1 MQKIFLTGKTDF
13 WGEIK
18 VEGKYLPNI
27 NCPDDIKCI
36 EENELSVLAQEV
48 RDELLQTVSKTGGHL
63 ASNLGVVELTIA
75 LHRVFSSPGDKII
88 WDVSH
93 QCYTHKLFTGRREKF
108 DTLRQPG
115 GISGFTRRSESEH
128 DILSGGH
135 SSVALSAAFGIA
147 TANKIAGKDNFT
159 IAVVGDGAFTGGMV
173 YEALNNAGRAG
184 DGTKLIVVLND
195 NEMSIS
201 PNVGSLARYF
211 AEMKATPRY
220 VRFKSHTEKA
230 LTRIPLVGK
239 PLVKGIYNAKTFV
252 KNIIYN
258 STMFEDLGF
267 RYMGPID
274 GHNIPLL
281 ISALEGAKAVNAP
294 VVLHINT
301 VKGKGCEYA
310 EKAPTAFHG
319 VSAFNLVSGE
329 PEYSAQSFSDAFGE
343 CMVRAAEKDSRICCV
358 TAAMGVGC
366 GLEEFSKRF
375 PERFFDVG
383 IAEQHAVTFAAGL
396 ARGGMFPVFAV
407 YSSFLQRAYDQIIH
421 DCAMQGLKIVFG
433 IDRAGFVGA
442 DGESHHGVFDAAFI
456 NTIPD
461 ISVFA
466 PTNFKEL
473 EICLNRALYDCEGPV
488 AVRYPRG
495 VDVELPE
502 DFIPSGED
510 YDIYGDSSSSVAIV
524 TYGRCFSEACNA
536 RKMLKEKNIDTFII
550 KINTVKPVNNC
561 AVKAALGCKKVF
573 FFEEGQRFGG
583 IGETFGDKLFK
594 FDFKGIYRNI
604 AIEGE
609 FPMQNT
615 QKGLMKHYSLD
626 AEGIYNK
633 ISEECESN
641 G

>member
-1 MQKIFLTGKTDF
+1 M
-13 WGEIK
+13 
-18 VEGKYLPNI
+18 EGKYLPYI
-27 NCPDDIKCI
+27 NCPDDVKRI
-36 EENELSVLAQEV
+36 NEDALPVLAQEI
-48 RDELLQTVSKTGGHL
+48 RDELMQTVSKTGGHL

-75 LHRVFSSPGDKII
+75 LHRVFSSPDDKII

-93 QCYTHKLFTGRREKF
+93 QSYTHKLFTGRREKF

-115 GISGFTRRSESEH
+115 GISGFTRRNESEH
-128 DILSGGH
+128 DIMSGGH

-147 TANKIAGKDNFT
+147 TANKIKGNADYT
-159 IAVVGDGAFTGGMV
+159 IAVIGDGAFTGGMV

-220 VRFKSHTEKA
+220 VNFKSKTEKA
-230 LTRIPLVGK
+230 LTRIPVVGR
-239 PLVKGIYNAKTFV
+239 PLVKGIYNTKTFV
-252 KNIIYN
+252 KNLIYN

-267 RYMGPID
+267 RYMGPVD
-274 GHNIPLL
+274 GHNITNL
-281 ISALEGAKAVNAP
+281 INALEGAKAVNAP

-301 VKGKGCEYA
+301 VKGKGYEYA

-329 PEYSAQSFSDAFGE
+329 PEFSQPSFSDAFGK
-343 CMVRAAEKDSRICCV
+343 CMVEAAQRDDRICCV

-366 GLEEFSKRF
+366 GLEEFSRRF

-396 ARGGMFPVFAV
+396 ARGGMRPVFAV

-461 ISVFA
+461 ITVMA
-466 PTNFKEL
+466 PASFKEL
-473 EICLNRALYDCEGPV
+473 EMDLHRALYDCSGPV
-488 AVRYPRG
+488 AVRYPRS
-495 VDVELPE
+495 VDIVLPE
-502 DFIPSGED
+502 DFIPTGND
-510 YDIYGDSSSSVAIV
+510 FDIYGDGSKKTAIV
-524 TYGRCFSEACNA
+524 TYGRCFGEACKA
-536 RKMLKEKNIDTFII
+536 KKMLEEKNIEVFII
-550 KINTVKPVNNC
+550 KINTVKPVNNL
-561 AVKAALGCKKVF
+561 AVKAALSCDRVF

-594 FDFKGIYRNI
+594 FDFRGIYRNV

-609 FPMQNT
+609 FPVQHT
-615 QKGLMKHYSLD
+615 LKGLMSMYSLD
-626 AEGIYNK
+626 AEGMFNK
-633 ISEECESN
+633 ISEECDKN

>member
-1 MQKIFLTGKTDF
+1 M
-13 WGEIK
+13 
-18 VEGKYLPNI
+18 EGKYLPNI
-27 NCPDDIKCI
+27 NCPDDVKRIK
-36 EENELSVLAQEV
+36 EEELPVLAQEV
-48 RDELLQTVSKTGGHL
+48 RDELMQTVSKTGGHL

-75 LHRVFSSPGDKII
+75 LHRVFSSPDDKII

-93 QCYTHKLFTGRREKF
+93 QCYTHKLFTGRRENF

-115 GISGFTRRSESEH
+115 GISGFTRRNESEH
-128 DILSGGH
+128 DIMSGGH
-135 SSVALSAAFGIA
+135 SSVALSAAFGVA
-147 TANKIAGKDNFT
+147 TANKIDGNGNFT

-184 DGTKLIVVLND
+184 DGTRLIVILND

-211 AEMKATPRY
+211 AQMKATPRY

-230 LTRIPLVGK
+230 LTHIPLVGK
-239 PLVKGIYNAKTFV
+239 PLVKGIYNTKTFV
-252 KNIIYN
+252 KNLIYN

-267 RYMGPID
+267 RYMGPVD
-274 GHNIPLL
+274 GHNISLL
-281 ISALEGAKAVNAP
+281 ESALEGAKEVNAP

-301 VKGKGCEYA
+301 VKGKGYEHA

-319 VSAFNLVSGE
+319 VSAFNLISGE
-329 PEYSAQSFSDAFGE
+329 PEYSQQSFSDAFGK
-343 CMVRAAEKDSRICCV
+343 CMVEAAERDDRICCI

-366 GLEEFSKRF
+366 GLEEFSRRF
-375 PERFFDVG
+375 PDRFFDVG

-396 ARGGMFPVFAV
+396 ARGGMRPVFAV

-421 DCAMQGLKIVFG
+421 DCAMQGLKIVFA

-461 ISVFA
+461 ITVMA
-466 PTNFKEL
+466 PTSFREL
-473 EICLNRALYDCEGPV
+473 ELCFNRALYDCDGPV

-495 VDVELPE
+495 VDVPLPE
-502 DFIPSGED
+502 DFVPSGED
-510 YDIYGDSSSSVAIV
+510 FDIYGDSSLDMAIV
-524 TYGRCFSEACNA
+524 TYGRCFVEACKA
-536 RKMLKEKNIDTFII
+536 QKMLKEKNIDAFII
-550 KINTVKPVNNC
+550 KINTVKPVNNL

-594 FDFKGIYRNI
+594 FDFKGTYRNI

-615 QKGLMKHYSLD
+615 LKGLMSCYSLD
-626 AEGIYNK
+626 ADGMCKK
-633 ISEECESN
+633 ISEERDNN